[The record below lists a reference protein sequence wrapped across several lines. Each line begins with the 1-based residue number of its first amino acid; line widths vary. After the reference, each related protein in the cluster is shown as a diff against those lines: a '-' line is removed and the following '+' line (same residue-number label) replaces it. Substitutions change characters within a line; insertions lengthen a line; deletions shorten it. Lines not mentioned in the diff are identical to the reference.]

1 MIKSIPVIKRKWIQ
15 DSVTQVELLDYKK
28 YLL

>member
-1 MIKSIPVIKRKWIQ
+1 MIKSIPVIKGKWIQ
-15 DSVTQVELLDYKK
+15 DSVTQVELIDYKN

>member
-1 MIKSIPVIKRKWIQ
+1 MIKSIPLIKGKWIQ